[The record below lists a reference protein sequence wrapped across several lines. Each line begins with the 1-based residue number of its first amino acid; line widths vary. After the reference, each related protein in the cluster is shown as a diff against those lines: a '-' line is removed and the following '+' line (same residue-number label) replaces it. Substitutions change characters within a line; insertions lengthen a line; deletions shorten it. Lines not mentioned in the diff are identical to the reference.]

1 MSLMSVGNESD
12 PFFLEL
18 IDAASAMVPSERGVA
33 FAVEPVSAPCAFK
46 RPLVTVNPPAKS

>member
-18 IDAASAMVPSERGVA
+18 MDAASAMVPSERGVT